1 MTINTTW
8 TDPSEGGSVDLD
20 TGNTLTDT
28 VWDAV
33 MSNIKNLGGTTG
45 RTAVAR
51 REWQK
56 GADISSATATAI
68 GADGNFFDITGTTT
82 ITSFSGMAAG
92 MIFCLQF
99 DGALVLTHHSTNIKL
114 PGGANITTAAG
125 DIAMFHAEGATTSRC
140 ISYTKASGVAVVAAG
155 GGKIAQVGQSLVLT
169 SGTTTSTSYV
179 DIPSSDGQVTLTTT
193 GGDLLVFY
201 TTFVRSDTD
210 NQYSYVAI
218 EIDGGS
224 EVAES
229 RLRTADANVSGTY
242 SGYHRFTSVSSDAHT
257 VAMRWKVAGN
267 TSTMEAY
274 GGIIVQEVSS

>member
-92 MIFCLQF
+92 MIFWLQF
-99 DGALVLTHHSTNIKL
+99 DGAVVLTHHSTNIKL

-125 DIAMFHAEGATTSRC
+125 DIAVFHAEGATTSRC
-140 ISYTKASGVAVVAAG
+140 ISYTKASGEAVVAAG
-155 GGKIAQVGQSLVLT
+155 GGKIQQVGFSSAF
-169 SGTTTSTSYV
+169 SGNTTSSSYA
-179 DIPSSDGQVTLTTT
+179 DITNGNVSLDVTKGGLIAAWHLAGYNSSISTNNYFALQLASESEVGQVRFTQPIA
-193 GGDLLVFY
+193 
-201 TTFVRSDTD
+201 
-210 NQYSYVAI
+210 NQDQTMAGIYVW
-218 EIDGGS
+218 
-224 EVAES
+224 
-229 RLRTADANVSGTY
+229 
-242 SGYHRFTSVSSDAHT
+242 TSVSTATQRVDLR
-257 VAMRWKVAGN
+257 MK
-267 TSTMEAY
+267 TS
-274 GGIIVQEVSS
+274 GGTLTLREGHLMLQEFDD